1 MKTFKF
7 KTNLK
12 CNNCVAKV
20 KSQLDITDEI
30 QSWSIDLKSPDR
42 ILTIKAKD
50 EKAVASV
57 ERILAEAGYLAE
69 VYPVESYITKNDK
82 TMKDVKKESDKQ
94 SKPTTIKGCGCG
106 NTEKPG
112 KSQKMANDE
121 TTEDDIQGASNYERA
136 ESDQSKGVFPNRQRL
151 IIKLWMSLSR
161 MTIRTP
167 KTTSPII
174 WMRLKEESETL
185 DDHPKPYGTTENS
198 PDFPGRRKIYSSL
211 LDNNT

>member
-82 TMKDVKKESDKQ
+82 AMKDVKKESDKQ

-136 ESDQSKGVFPNRQRL
+136 ESDQSKGIFAQQTKAYNKTMDEL
-151 IIKLWMSLSR
+151 IENDDQNAKDNLSDY
-161 MTIRTP
+161 MDE
-167 KTTSPII
+167 
-174 WMRLKEESETL
+174 LKEESETL
-185 DDHPKPYGTTENS
+185 GDHPQPYGTTENS
-198 PDFPGRRKIYSSL
+198 PDFPAEGKFTPPY
-211 LDNNT
+211 

>member
-30 QSWSIDLKSPDR
+30 QSWSID
-42 ILTIKAKD
+42 

-82 TMKDVKKESDKQ
+82 AMKDVKKESDKQ

-106 NTEKPG
+106 NTEKQG

-136 ESDQSKGVFPNRQRL
+136 ESDQSKGIFAQQTKAYNKTMDEL
-151 IIKLWMSLSR
+151 IENDDQNAKDNLSDY
-161 MTIRTP
+161 MDE
-167 KTTSPII
+167 
-174 WMRLKEESETL
+174 LKEESETL

-198 PDFPGRRKIYSSL
+198 PDFPAEGKFTPPY
-211 LDNNT
+211 

>member
-20 KSQLDITDEI
+20 KSQLDITDE
-30 QSWSIDLKSPDR
+30 SWSIDLKSPDR

-82 TMKDVKKESDKQ
+82 AMKDVKKESDKQ

-136 ESDQSKGVFPNRQRL
+136 ESDQSKGIFAQQTKAYNKTMDEL
-151 IIKLWMSLSR
+151 IENDDQNAKDNLSDY
-161 MTIRTP
+161 MDE
-167 KTTSPII
+167 
-174 WMRLKEESETL
+174 LKEESETL

-198 PDFPGRRKIYSSL
+198 PDFPAEGKFTPPY
-211 LDNNT
+211 

>member
-136 ESDQSKGVFPNRQRL
+136 ESDQSKGIFAQQKAYNKTMDEL
-151 IIKLWMSLSR
+151 IENDDQNAKDNLSDY
-161 MTIRTP
+161 MDE
-167 KTTSPII
+167 
-174 WMRLKEESETL
+174 LKEESETL

-198 PDFPGRRKIYSSL
+198 PDFPAEGKFTPPY
-211 LDNNT
+211 

>member
-121 TTEDDIQGASNYERA
+121 TTDDIQGASNYERA
-136 ESDQSKGVFPNRQRL
+136 ESDQSKGIFAQQTKAYNKTMDEL
-151 IIKLWMSLSR
+151 IENDDQNAKDNLSDY
-161 MTIRTP
+161 MDE
-167 KTTSPII
+167 
-174 WMRLKEESETL
+174 LKEESETL

-198 PDFPGRRKIYSSL
+198 PDFPAEGKFTPPY
-211 LDNNT
+211 

>member
-50 EKAVASV
+50 E
-57 ERILAEAGYLAE
+57 
-69 VYPVESYITKNDK
+69 KNDK

-136 ESDQSKGVFPNRQRL
+136 ESDQSKGIFAQQTKAYNKTMDEL
-151 IIKLWMSLSR
+151 IENDDQNAKDNLSDY
-161 MTIRTP
+161 MDE
-167 KTTSPII
+167 
-174 WMRLKEESETL
+174 LKEESETL

-198 PDFPGRRKIYSSL
+198 PDFPAEGKFTPPY
-211 LDNNT
+211 

>member
-82 TMKDVKKESDKQ
+82 AMKDVKKESDKQ
-94 SKPTTIKGCGCG
+94 SKPTTIKGCGC

-136 ESDQSKGVFPNRQRL
+136 ESDQSKGIFAQQTKAYNKTMDEL
-151 IIKLWMSLSR
+151 IENDDQNAKDNLSDY
-161 MTIRTP
+161 MDE
-167 KTTSPII
+167 
-174 WMRLKEESETL
+174 LKEESETL

-198 PDFPGRRKIYSSL
+198 PDFPAEGKFTPPY
-211 LDNNT
+211 

>member
-94 SKPTTIKGCGCG
+94 SKPTTIKGCG

-136 ESDQSKGVFPNRQRL
+136 ESDQSKGIFAQQTKAYNKTMDEL
-151 IIKLWMSLSR
+151 IENDDQNAKDNLSDY
-161 MTIRTP
+161 MDE
-167 KTTSPII
+167 
-174 WMRLKEESETL
+174 LKEESETL
-185 DDHPKPYGTTENS
+185 GDHPKPYGTTENS
-198 PDFPGRRKIYSSL
+198 PDFPAEGKFTPPY
-211 LDNNT
+211 

>member
-82 TMKDVKKESDKQ
+82 AMKDVKKESDKQ

-121 TTEDDIQGASNYERA
+121 TTEDDIQGASN
-136 ESDQSKGVFPNRQRL
+136 
-151 IIKLWMSLSR
+151 
-161 MTIRTP
+161 
-167 KTTSPII
+167 
-174 WMRLKEESETL
+174 
-185 DDHPKPYGTTENS
+185 
-198 PDFPGRRKIYSSL
+198 
-211 LDNNT
+211 

>member
-20 KSQLDITDEI
+20 KSQLDITDE
-30 QSWSIDLKSPDR
+30 SWSIDLKSPDR

-136 ESDQSKGVFPNRQRL
+136 ESDQSKGIFAQQTKAYNKTMDEL
-151 IIKLWMSLSR
+151 IENDDQNAKDNLSDY
-161 MTIRTP
+161 MDE
-167 KTTSPII
+167 
-174 WMRLKEESETL
+174 LKEESETL

-198 PDFPGRRKIYSSL
+198 PDFPAEGKFTPPY
-211 LDNNT
+211 

>member
-82 TMKDVKKESDKQ
+82 TMKKESDKQ

-136 ESDQSKGVFPNRQRL
+136 ESDQSKGIFAQQTKAYNKTMDEL
-151 IIKLWMSLSR
+151 IENDDQNAKDNLSDY
-161 MTIRTP
+161 MDE
-167 KTTSPII
+167 
-174 WMRLKEESETL
+174 LKEESETL

-198 PDFPGRRKIYSSL
+198 PDFPAEGKFTPPY
-211 LDNNT
+211 

>member
-82 TMKDVKKESDKQ
+82 AMKDVKKESDKQ
-94 SKPTTIKGCGCG
+94 SKPTTI
-106 NTEKPG
+106 
-112 KSQKMANDE
+112 
-121 TTEDDIQGASNYERA
+121 QGASNYERA
-136 ESDQSKGVFPNRQRL
+136 ESDQSKGIFAQQTKAYNKTMDEL
-151 IIKLWMSLSR
+151 IENDDQNAKDNLSDY
-161 MTIRTP
+161 MDE
-167 KTTSPII
+167 
-174 WMRLKEESETL
+174 LKEESETL

-198 PDFPGRRKIYSSL
+198 PDFPAEGKFTPPY
-211 LDNNT
+211 

>member
-30 QSWSIDLKSPDR
+30 QS
-42 ILTIKAKD
+42 LTIKAKD

-82 TMKDVKKESDKQ
+82 AMKDVKKESDKQ

-136 ESDQSKGVFPNRQRL
+136 ESDQSKGIFAQQTKAYNKTMDEL
-151 IIKLWMSLSR
+151 IENDDQNAKDNLSDY
-161 MTIRTP
+161 MDE
-167 KTTSPII
+167 
-174 WMRLKEESETL
+174 LKEESETL
-185 DDHPKPYGTTENS
+185 GDHPKPYGTTENS
-198 PDFPGRRKIYSSL
+198 PDFPAEGKFTPPY
-211 LDNNT
+211 

>member
-82 TMKDVKKESDKQ
+82 AMKDVKKESDKQ

-136 ESDQSKGVFPNRQRL
+136 ESDQSKGIFAQQTKAYN
-151 IIKLWMSLSR
+151 KTMDENAKDNLSDY
-161 MTIRTP
+161 MDE
-167 KTTSPII
+167 
-174 WMRLKEESETL
+174 LKEESETL

-198 PDFPGRRKIYSSL
+198 PDFPAEGKFTPPY
-211 LDNNT
+211 

>member
-136 ESDQSKGVFPNRQRL
+136 ESDQSKGIFAQQTKAYNKNLDIDAKVEGTLSKPV
-151 IIKLWMSLSR
+151 IKPDLSKAIKAV
-161 MTIRTP
+161 T
-167 KTTSPII
+167 KAAEKE
-174 WMRLKEESETL
+174 LK
-185 DDHPKPYGTTENS
+185 GN
-198 PDFPGRRKIYSSL
+198 L
-211 LDNNT
+211 LQGIQNLFKKK

>member
-1 MKTFKF
+1 MKTFEF
-7 KTNLK
+7 ETNWK

-82 TMKDVKKESDKQ
+82 AMKDVKKESDKQ

-136 ESDQSKGVFPNRQRL
+136 ESDQSKGIFAQQTKAYNKTMDEL
-151 IIKLWMSLSR
+151 IENDDQNAKDNLSDY
-161 MTIRTP
+161 MDE
-167 KTTSPII
+167 
-174 WMRLKEESETL
+174 LKEESETL

-198 PDFPGRRKIYSSL
+198 PDFPAEGKFTPPY
-211 LDNNT
+211 

>member
-94 SKPTTIKGCGCG
+94 
-106 NTEKPG
+106 G

-136 ESDQSKGVFPNRQRL
+136 ESDQSKGIFAQQTKAYNKTMDEL
-151 IIKLWMSLSR
+151 IENDDQNAKDNLSDY
-161 MTIRTP
+161 MDE
-167 KTTSPII
+167 
-174 WMRLKEESETL
+174 LKEESETL

-198 PDFPGRRKIYSSL
+198 PDFPAEGKFTPPY
-211 LDNNT
+211 